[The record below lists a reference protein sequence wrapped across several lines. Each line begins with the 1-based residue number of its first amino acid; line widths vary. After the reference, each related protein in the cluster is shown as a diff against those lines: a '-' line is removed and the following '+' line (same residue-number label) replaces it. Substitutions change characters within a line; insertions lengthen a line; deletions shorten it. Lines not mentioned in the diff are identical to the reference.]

1 MSRKEISDKILDKFE
16 SKFETIQII
25 SIETMCLNIPLKN
38 MSIVHHLA
46 SRKDLRTPF
55 KGQIS
60 KQTSISR
67 TLSFKG
73 EGDVIS
79 ISIHNQTAL
88 YVTYL

>member
-38 MSIVHHLA
+38 TSIVQNVA
-46 SRKDLRTPF
+46 SRRDLRTPL
-55 KGQIS
+55 KRQIGR
-60 KQTSISR
+60 QIYISR

-73 EGDVIS
+73 ERNIITIS
-79 ISIHNQTAL
+79 INNQTAL
-88 YVTYL
+88 YVTDL